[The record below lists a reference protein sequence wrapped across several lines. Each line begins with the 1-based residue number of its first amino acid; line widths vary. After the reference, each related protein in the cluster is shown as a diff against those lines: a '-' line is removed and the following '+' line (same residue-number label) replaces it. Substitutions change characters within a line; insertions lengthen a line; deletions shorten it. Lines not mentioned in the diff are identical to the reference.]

1 MNFFP
6 ADYCLIC
13 HSEIEQEIGWVELL
27 LRTEKQVVCSECR
40 GKLQL
45 IEGERCLVCGR
56 PFAGMDP
63 LFIKEKQCLD
73 CIRWEN
79 AAEWKGVLWKNTSL
93 YEYNPFMKEVMA
105 RYKYRGDYALASA
118 FADELRKVL
127 GKEKP
132 DYIVPIPLSEKRLC
146 ERGFNQTEALIKTA
160 GYSPSSLLVRVH
172 SEKQSKKTR
181 DERIHLQQVFRL
193 KEETGFLSKH
203 ILLID
208 DIYTTGSTLR
218 HAAIILKQH
227 GAESISSITIA
238 RG

>member
-1 MNFFP
+1 MNLFP

-13 HSEIEQEIGWVELL
+13 HSEIEQEIGWVKLL
-27 LRTEKQVVCSECR
+27 LRTGKQVVCSECR

-73 CIRWEN
+73 CVRWEKSP
-79 AAEWKGVLWKNTSL
+79 EWKEVLRKNTSL
-93 YEYNPFMKEVMA
+93 YEYNAFMQEVMA
-105 RYKYRGDYALASA
+105 RYKYRGDYALAA
-118 FADELRKVL
+118 VFADELRKVL

-160 GYSPSSLLVRVH
+160 GYFPSSLLVRTH

-181 DERIHLQQVFRL
+181 NERIYLQQVFGL
-193 KEETGFLSKH
+193 KEETGLLSKH

-218 HAAIILKQH
+218 HAAIILKQQ